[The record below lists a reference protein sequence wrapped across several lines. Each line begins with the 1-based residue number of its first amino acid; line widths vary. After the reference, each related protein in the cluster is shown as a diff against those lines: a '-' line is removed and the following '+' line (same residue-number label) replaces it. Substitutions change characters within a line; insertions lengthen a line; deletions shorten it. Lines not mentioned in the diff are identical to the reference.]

1 MEYISFDEFKKLDIY
16 EDFIRVNPDLG
27 VLKIEAFTSNEG
39 IPIPDTEIVIYKDIG
54 EYNVVFFKG
63 KTDSSGMIDNIYL
76 PTPKKSDSMSLEIPL
91 YTVYE
96 MNAYHIG
103 YERIKKYSIGMFGD
117 VKVIQYV
124 KMMPEVIVEDTYD

>member
-27 VLKIEAFTSNEG
+27 VLKIEAFTANEG
-39 IPIPDTEIVIYKDIG
+39 IPIPDTDIVIYKDIG

-63 KTDSSGMIDNIYL
+63 KTDSNGMIDNIYL

-96 MNAYHIG
+96 MNAFHIG
-103 YERIKKYSIGMFGD
+103 YETIKKYSIGMFGD

-124 KMMPEVIVEDTYD
+124 KMMPEVIIEDTYD

>member
-1 MEYISFDEFKKLDIY
+1 MEYISYDEFKKIDIY

-27 VLKIEAFTSNEG
+27 VLKIEAFTANEG

>member
-16 EDFIRVNPDLG
+16 NDFIKVNPDLG
-27 VLKIEAFTSNEG
+27 VLKIEAFTTNEG
-39 IPIPDTEIVIYKDIG
+39 IPIPDTDIVIYKDIG

-63 KTDSSGMIDNIYL
+63 KTDSNGMIDNIYL
-76 PTPKKSDSMSLEIPL
+76 PAPKKSDSMSLEIPL

-96 MNAYHIG
+96 MNAFHIG
-103 YERIKKYSIGMFGD
+103 YETIKKYSIGMFGD

-124 KMMPEVIVEDTYD
+124 KMMPEVVIEDNYD

>member
-27 VLKIEAFTSNEG
+27 ILKIEAFTANEG
-39 IPIPDTEIVIYKDIG
+39 IAIPDTDIVIYKDIG

>member
-1 MEYISFDEFKKLDIY
+1 MEYISFDDFKKLDIY
-16 EDFIRVNPDLG
+16 NDFIRVNPDLG
-27 VLKIEAFTSNEG
+27 VLKIEAFTANEG
-39 IPIPDTEIVIYKDIG
+39 IPIPDTDIIIYKDIG

-76 PTPKKSDSMSLEIPL
+76 PTPVKSDSMSLEEPL

-103 YERIKKYSIGMFGD
+103 FETIKKYSIGMFGD

-124 KMMPEVIVEDTYD
+124 KMMPEVVIDD

>member
-27 VLKIEAFTSNEG
+27 VLKIEAFTANEG
-39 IPIPDTEIVIYKDIG
+39 IPIPDTDIIIYKDIG

-63 KTDSSGMIDNIYL
+63 KTDSSGMIDNRYL

-96 MNAYHIG
+96 MNAFHIG
-103 YERIKKYSIGMFGD
+103 YETIKKYSIGMFGD

-124 KMMPEVIVEDTYD
+124 KMMPEVAAGDMYD

>member
-16 EDFIRVNPDLG
+16 NDFIKVNPDLG
-27 VLKIEAFTSNEG
+27 VLKIEAFTANEG
-39 IPIPDTEIVIYKDIG
+39 IPIPDTDIVIYKDIG

-63 KTDSSGMIDNIYL
+63 KTDSNGMIDNIYL
-76 PTPKKSDSMSLEIPL
+76 PAPKMSDSMSLEIPL

-96 MNAYHIG
+96 MNAFHIG
-103 YERIKKYSIGMFGD
+103 YETIKKYSIGMFGD

-124 KMMPEVIVEDTYD
+124 KMMPEVVIEDNYD

>member
-27 VLKIEAFTSNEG
+27 VLKIEAFTANEG
-39 IPIPDTEIVIYKDIG
+39 IPIPDTDIVIYKDIG

-103 YERIKKYSIGMFGD
+103 YETIMKYSIGMFGD

-124 KMMPEVIVEDTYD
+124 KMMPEVVVGDMYD

>member
-16 EDFIRVNPDLG
+16 NDFIKVNPDLG
-27 VLKIEAFTSNEG
+27 VLKIEAFTANEG
-39 IPIPDTEIVIYKDIG
+39 IPIPDTDIVIYKDIG

-63 KTDSSGMIDNIYL
+63 KTDSNGMIDNIYL
-76 PTPKKSDSMSLEIPL
+76 PAPKKSDSMSLEIPL

-96 MNAYHIG
+96 MNAFHIG
-103 YERIKKYSIGMFGD
+103 YETIKKYSIGMFGD

-124 KMMPEVIVEDTYD
+124 KMMPEGVIEDNYD

>member
-1 MEYISFDEFKKLDIY
+1 MEYISFDEFKNLDIY
-16 EDFIRVNPDLG
+16 NDFIKVNPDLG
-27 VLKIEAFTSNEG
+27 VLKIEAFTADEG
-39 IPIPDTEIVIYKDIG
+39 IPITDADIVIYKDIG

-76 PTPKKSDSMSLEIPL
+76 PTPKKSDSMSLEAPL

-96 MNAYHIG
+96 MNAFHIG
-103 YERIKKYSIGMFGD
+103 FETIKKYSIGMFGD

-124 KMMPEVIVEDTYD
+124 KMMPEVVLGDVND

>member
-27 VLKIEAFTSNEG
+27 VLKIEAFTANEG
-39 IPIPDTEIVIYKDIG
+39 IPIPDTDIVIYKDIG

-63 KTDSSGMIDNIYL
+63 KTDSNGMIDNIYL
-76 PTPKKSDSMSLEIPL
+76 PAPKKSDSMSLEIPL

>member
-27 VLKIEAFTSNEG
+27 VLKIEAFTANEG
-39 IPIPDTEIVIYKDIG
+39 IPIHDTDIVIYKDIG

>member
-27 VLKIEAFTSNEG
+27 VLKIEAFTANEG
-39 IPIPDTEIVIYKDIG
+39 IPIPDTDIVIYKDIG

-63 KTDSSGMIDNIYL
+63 KTDSNGMIDNIYL
-76 PTPKKSDSMSLEIPL
+76 PAPKKSDSMSLEIPL

-124 KMMPEVIVEDTYD
+124 KMMPEVVIEDNYD

>member
-27 VLKIEAFTSNEG
+27 VLKIEAFTANEG
-39 IPIPDTEIVIYKDIG
+39 IPIPDTDIVIYKDIG

-76 PTPKKSDSMSLEIPL
+76 PSPKKSDSMSLEIPL

>member
-16 EDFIRVNPDLG
+16 NDFIKVNPDLG
-27 VLKIEAFTSNEG
+27 VLKIEAFTTNEG
-39 IPIPDTEIVIYKDIG
+39 IPIPDTDIVIYKDIG

-63 KTDSSGMIDNIYL
+63 KTDSNGMIDNIYL
-76 PTPKKSDSMSLEIPL
+76 PAPKKSDSMSLEIPL

-96 MNAYHIG
+96 MNAFHIG
-103 YERIKKYSIGMFGD
+103 YETIKKYSIGMFGD

-124 KMMPEVIVEDTYD
+124 KMMPEVVIEENYD

>member
-16 EDFIRVNPDLG
+16 EDFIKVNPDLG
-27 VLKIEAFTSNEG
+27 VLKIEAFTADEG
-39 IPIPDTEIVIYKDIG
+39 IPIPDTDIVIYKDIG

-103 YERIKKYSIGMFGD
+103 YETIKKYSIGMFGD

-124 KMMPEVIVEDTYD
+124 KMTPEVIVEDTYD

>member
-1 MEYISFDEFKKLDIY
+1 
-16 EDFIRVNPDLG
+16 
-27 VLKIEAFTSNEG
+27 
-39 IPIPDTEIVIYKDIG
+39 
-54 EYNVVFFKG
+54 
-63 KTDSSGMIDNIYL
+63 MIDNIYL

>member
-27 VLKIEAFTSNEG
+27 VLKIEAFTANEG

>member
-27 VLKIEAFTSNEG
+27 ILKIEAFTANEG
-39 IPIPDTEIVIYKDIG
+39 IAIPDTDIVIYKDIG
-54 EYNVVFFKG
+54 EYNVIFFKG

-76 PTPKKSDSMSLEIPL
+76 PTPKKSDSSSLEVPL

-96 MNAYHIG
+96 MSAFHIG
-103 YERIKKYSIGMFGD
+103 YETIKKYSIGMFGD

>member
-27 VLKIEAFTSNEG
+27 VLKIEAFTANEG
-39 IPIPDTEIVIYKDIG
+39 IHIPDTDIVIYKDIG

>member
-16 EDFIRVNPDLG
+16 NDFIKVNPDLG
-27 VLKIEAFTSNEG
+27 VLKIEAFTANEG
-39 IPIPDTEIVIYKDIG
+39 IPIPDTDIVIYKDIG

-63 KTDSSGMIDNIYL
+63 KTDSNGMIDNIYL
-76 PTPKKSDSMSLEIPL
+76 PAPKKSDSMSLEIPL

-96 MNAYHIG
+96 MNAFHIG
-103 YERIKKYSIGMFGD
+103 YETIKKYSIGMFGD

-124 KMMPEVIVEDTYD
+124 KMMPEVVIEDNYD